1 MSTGNDRRGADP
13 KGTREG
19 RSVEPPSALRYAIA
33 LAEARSYL
41 AALADTSPVEQSI
54 AYEHL
59 LLELDAMN
67 GGRVPATFSI
77 AGSLLE
83 LNRRLEARLEDLG
96 DLGGDTLSIEL
107 ILTQLDEIRSA
118 EQGPPK

>member
-1 MSTGNDRRGADP
+1 M
-13 KGTREG
+13 
-19 RSVEPPSALRYAIA
+19 EPPSALSYAIA
-33 LAEARSYL
+33 LAEARSCL
-41 AALADTSPVEQSI
+41 AALADTSPFEQSI

-59 LLELDAMN
+59 LLELDAMH
-67 GGRVPATFSI
+67 GGCVPATFPI

-96 DLGGDTLSIEL
+96 DLGVDTLSIEL
-107 ILTQLDEIRSA
+107 LLSQLDEIRSA